1 MTSFQKGVCLGI
13 VFGGLAAGIFTILLA
28 KQKID
33 KQERVITVL
42 VKKVTE

>member
-13 VFGGLAAGIFTILLA
+13 VCGGLVAGMFTILLA

-33 KQERVITVL
+33 KQERVITIL